1 MIQFL
6 IAILLLVAC
15 IYFLCRGF
23 IKRFLHSSSET
34 KEFEKEDFEKDLAEE
49 NKDDDYDILPERKI
63 SFIKNLREP
72 NINNENIYI
81 NSKGYNE
88 KISANTTQSLKSRN
102 HINHANNMEQ
112 NDITETI
119 YNGSNNLTEHAD
131 RKYNQ
136 PAVDIPSPENSL
148 LNYGGS
154 DAISGCD

>member
-23 IKRFLHSSSET
+23 IKRLIHSSSET
-34 KEFEKEDFEKDLAEE
+34 KEFEQEDFEKDLADE

-88 KISANTTQSLKSRN
+88 KISAN
-102 HINHANNMEQ
+102 NMEQ

-119 YNGSNNLTEHAD
+119 NNGSNNLTEHAD

-136 PAVDIPSPENSL
+136 PVVDIPSPENSL